1 MLLLTLAVQD
11 FSCSQFGISDVITF
25 LTFSNIRCSFRS
37 YLIHILYKELY
48 IYKYVF
54 YYKEKCF
61 WSVTMWWADGRRIQ
75 FPVCCL
81 RVVVHQGIG
90 RNIAIEQFGSDR
102 PVQTCG
108 VRVSLKH
115 KSLCGKKAK
124 KSWRDLKESSDSSMF
139 ISRSLLWDCIY
150 IRYL

>member
-1 MLLLTLAVQD
+1 MLTSLFQFKRETNGFSLYMVSKTLWILENSNSSCCECSCLHWLY
-11 FSCSQFGISDVITF
+11 SCSQFGISDVITF

-54 YYKEKCF
+54 YYTEKCF

-81 RVVVHQGIG
+81 RVVVHQGVG
-90 RNIAIEQFGSDR
+90 RNIAIEQFGSEW
-102 PVQTCG
+102 QTC
-108 VRVSLKH
+108 
-115 KSLCGKKAK
+115 A
-124 KSWRDLKESSDSSMF
+124 DLWGESVPETQELM
-139 ISRSLLWDCIY
+139 W
-150 IRYL
+150 